1 MAVDTTNGQV
11 TSAYSKTGTTGQN
24 IGVDKSVLG
33 KDDFL
38 KLLLVELQN
47 QDPTSPQDTAKILE
61 QTSQL
66 ATLEASQNTNE
77 SLSKLSSTI
86 GNSSYYSTIG
96 SIGKM
101 ADSGVRT
108 VSLTNGKSIDLDIY
122 FSENVQSGQIEF
134 VNSQGVAVETIPLS
148 QYSKGINSFSWD
160 GKDQSGKPYEDGK
173 YTVNVSYTNSE
184 GATKSA
190 EYGVYPIESVRF
202 NNGTAEFKMGNSYV
216 ALSAI
221 KEIKN

>member
-1 MAVDTTNGQV
+1 MAIENGQV
-11 TSAYSKTGTTGQN
+11 TSAYNKTGSTGQN

-77 SLSKLSSTI
+77 ALTNLSGTI
-86 GNSSYYSTIG
+86 GNSAYYSTIG

-101 ADSGVRT
+101 ADTGTRT
-108 VSLTNGKSIDLDIY
+108 LTLKDGKSVDFDLY
-122 FSENVQSGQIEF
+122 FAENIKSGKIEIT
-134 VNSQGVAVETIPLS
+134 NSQGVSVETINID
-148 QYSKGINSFSWD
+148 QYPKGISKFNWD
-160 GKDQSGKPYEDGK
+160 AKDQSGNIFEDGT
-173 YTVNVSYTNSE
+173 YTVNISYTNNNGES
-184 GATKSA
+184 KSA
-190 EYGVYPIESVRF
+190 QFGIYPIESVRF
-202 NNGTAEFKMGNSYV
+202 NNGTAEFKLGNSYV
-216 ALSAI
+216 ALSNI